1 MFCFSNKKFCVS
13 QTLTGVCESAGNKIL
28 SDVSEPVYDCFV
40 VKSGTFDCEPAD
52 VVFHISKLTP
62 SDTACICLP
71 AQSDYL
77 YCIL

>member
-13 QTLTGVCESAGNKIL
+13 QTSTGVCESASNKIL

-52 VVFHISKLTP
+52 VVFHISSFFHRFKYW
-62 SDTACICLP
+62 A
-71 AQSDYL
+71 AWWHE
-77 YCIL
+77 